1 MTKIQNVNV
10 ASFQKL
16 ITPKEIL
23 KAIPLP
29 KESEKTVLQAR
40 QVLQNIIKHKDKR
53 KFMIVGPCSIHDPE
67 AAKEYAAR
75 LLLLA
80 KKVEKHLFLVMRTYF
95 EKPRTTV
102 GWKGYVNDPFLN
114 NTFDVGEGLLRSR
127 RLLCDIT
134 KLGLPVATEALD
146 PIVPQYVS
154 DLICWTAI
162 GARTTESQTH
172 REMASGLS
180 SPVGFKNN
188 TDGNISVAINAMK
201 SAEQKHW
208 FLGIDQEGCTSV
220 VETRGNHCCH
230 LILRGGAKGP
240 NYDSVSINQAELALQ
255 KAGLNPAIVVDCSHD
270 NSKKDYTL
278 QPLVLSDC
286 INQIISGNKSIV
298 GFMIE
303 SNLNAGNQPL
313 GADLEYGVSITDGC
327 IDWSNTENMVF
338 SAFNRIRNLVD
349 FG

>member
-1 MTKIQNVNV
+1 MTKIHNLNVE
-10 ASFQKL
+10 SFQKL
-16 ITPKEIL
+16 ITPEEIL
-23 KAIPLP
+23 KAVVLSA
-29 KESEKTVLQAR
+29 ESQKTVLRAR
-40 QVLQNIIKHKDKR
+40 SVLQDIIKHKDKR
-53 KFMIVGPCSIHDPE
+53 KLIIVGPCSIHDPD
-67 AAKEYAAR
+67 AAIEYASR
-75 LLLLA
+75 LLVLA
-80 KKVEKHLFLVMRTYF
+80 KKVEKHFFIVMRTYF

-127 RLLCDIT
+127 QLLCDIT
-134 KLGLPVATEALD
+134 KMGMPVATEALD
-146 PIVPQYVS
+146 PIVPQYLS

-208 FLGIDQEGCTSV
+208 FLGIDQEGCTAV
-220 VETRGNHCCH
+220 VETRGNPYCH

-240 NYDSVSINQAELALQ
+240 NYDSVSIKQAEHALE
-255 KAGLNPAIVVDCSHD
+255 KAGLNQAVVVDCSHD

-286 INQIISGNKSIV
+286 INQIMAGNQSII
-298 GFMIE
+298 GFMVE
-303 SNLNAGNQPL
+303 SNLNAGSQSL
-313 GADLEYGVSITDGC
+313 SSQLKYGVSITDGC
-327 IDWSNTENMVF
+327 VDWNDTEAMILD
-338 SAFNRIRNLVD
+338 AFKRV
-349 FG
+349 G